1 MTKHEKKQLE
11 QIIETIE
18 DAQAD
23 VTILLTQEQ
32 DRLDSIGNSPSQI
45 DRAIRLESNID
56 NLKEADENLTN
67 ALYAL
72 EDILN

>member
-56 NLKEADENLTN
+56 NLKEADENLSN

>member
-32 DRLDSIGNSPSQI
+32 GRLDSIGNSPSQI

-56 NLKEADENLTN
+56 NLKEADENLSN